1 MECQPINDSEGTM
14 APRAAIRTDLH
25 EPGDLR
31 RLARG
36 EAVPRA
42 ARRML
47 AIANAMEG
55 MTLTQAARVVGIER
69 QSLGDAIRRYNAEG
83 LAGLY
88 DRPKPG
94 RPRKLT
100 PVQEDALC
108 AAIAV
113 GPDPDVDGISAYT
126 LEDLAE
132 LAESRF
138 GVGYHPA
145 SMSRVVRRLGF
156 SKQKARPHHPDK
168 DEAAQA
174 AFRGAR

>member
-1 MECQPINDSEGTM
+1 MAARTPIRG
-14 APRAAIRTDLH
+14 DLH
-25 EPGDLR
+25 NSADLR
-31 RLARG
+31 RLARS
-36 EAVPRA
+36 ERVPRA

-55 MTLTQAARVVGIER
+55 ISFTDAARVVGIER
-69 QSLGDAIRRYNAEG
+69 QSLGDAVKRYNAEG

-94 RPRKLT
+94 RKRKLEAA
-100 PVQEDALC
+100 QEVKLGEIIID
-108 AAIAV
+108 
-113 GPDPDVDGISAYT
+113 GPDPEVEGISAYT

-132 LAESRF
+132 IVEVEF
-138 GVGYHPA
+138 GVIYHPS

-156 SKQKARPHHPDK
+156 SRQKARPHHPDK

>member
-1 MECQPINDSEGTM
+1 M

-138 GVGYHPA
+138 GVGCHPA

-156 SKQKARPHHPDK
+156 SKQKARPHHPG
-168 DEAAQA
+168 QG
-174 AFRGAR
+174 RGGASRF

>member
-1 MECQPINDSEGTM
+1 M

-156 SKQKARPHHPDK
+156 SKQKG
-168 DEAAQA
+168 AAAPPGQG
-174 AFRGAR
+174 RGGASRF

>member
-14 APRAAIRTDLH
+14 APRTAIRTDLH

-47 AIANAMEG
+47 AIANAMDG
-55 MTLTQAARVVGIER
+55 MVLTQAARVVGIER

-88 DRPKPG
+88 DRPKPRRASSLPFRRTSSAPRSQPAPTRTSTAS
-94 RPRKLT
+94 RPTRWKIS
-100 PVQEDALC
+100 PGSRR
-108 AAIAV
+108 AASV
-113 GPDPDVDGISAYT
+113 SAII
-126 LEDLAE
+126 
-132 LAESRF
+132 
-138 GVGYHPA
+138 P
-145 SMSRVVRRLGF
+145 
-156 SKQKARPHHPDK
+156 PP
-168 DEAAQA
+168 
-174 AFRGAR
+174 

>member
-1 MECQPINDSEGTM
+1 MECQPINDWEGTM

-88 DRPKPG
+88 DPPSPAGRASSLPFRRTRSAPRSQLAPTRTSTASRPT
-94 RPRKLT
+94 R
-100 PVQEDALC
+100 
-108 AAIAV
+108 
-113 GPDPDVDGISAYT
+113 S
-126 LEDLAE
+126 
-132 LAESRF
+132 
-138 GVGYHPA
+138 
-145 SMSRVVRRLGF
+145 
-156 SKQKARPHHPDK
+156 
-168 DEAAQA
+168 
-174 AFRGAR
+174 